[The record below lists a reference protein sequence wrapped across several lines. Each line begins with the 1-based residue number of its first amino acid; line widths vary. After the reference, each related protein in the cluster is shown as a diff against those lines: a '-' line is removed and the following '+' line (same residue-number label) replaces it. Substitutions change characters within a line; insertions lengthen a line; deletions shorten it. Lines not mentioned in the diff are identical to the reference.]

1 MTSSE
6 AVETSRSRI
15 EKWLSIMTQTIIK
28 RSLLDKRTSLFKKI
42 HFKCNCNSYNGS
54 VGNNVITFVTKSFEL
69 QGIGYTG
76 DLDR

>member
-15 EKWLSIMTQTIIK
+15 EEWLCIMTQTIIK
-28 RSLLDKRTSLFKKI
+28 RSLLIDEFLCVKKKTI
-42 HFKCNCNSYNGS
+42 NATAISYNGS